1 MELETDLEVEYGR
14 LFREHLKETGRFKAR
29 ISRALSEVLPYS
41 ALTIKDHLDAYGE
54 GAVFYPYSIRGH
66 LTFEEKRERR
76 SQIFY
81 ALRVEED
88 SELIAVLRKLDPEI
102 DYPPTEKPGQISPEK
117 MMDKSLYQRT
127 WKSQNE

>member
-1 MELETDLEVEYGR
+1 MKLEERFGE

-41 ALTIKDHLDAYGE
+41 ALTIKDHLDAYAD
-54 GAVFYPYSIRGH
+54 GAVFYPYSVRGH

-88 SELIAVLRKLDPEI
+88 SELIVVLKKLDSETK
-102 DYPPTEKPGQISPEK
+102 YPPTEKPGQISLEK
-117 MMDKSLYQRT
+117 MGDKSLYQ
-127 WKSQNE
+127 NC